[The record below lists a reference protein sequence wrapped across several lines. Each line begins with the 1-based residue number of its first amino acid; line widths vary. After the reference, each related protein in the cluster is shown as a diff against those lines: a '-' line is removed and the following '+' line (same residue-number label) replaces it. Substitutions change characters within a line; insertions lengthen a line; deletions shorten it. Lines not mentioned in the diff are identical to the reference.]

1 MEDQMILILGSLI
14 TLRPCVVVKEDPW
27 ALSAMWRSSQQLGGG
42 GIMGRFSKMGV
53 VV

>member
-27 ALSAMWRSSQQLGGG
+27 ALSAMWRSSQQFGGG
-42 GIMGRFSKMGV
+42 GGGGHYGAFF
-53 VV
+53 